1 MGVSAAVGIGM
12 LAGTVGTMA
21 ASGGF
26 SSGSRVVP
34 PVQPPPDT
42 TSPIATA
49 AAEEEAKKAA
59 AKRRRSYANLGRSG
73 TILTGPAGLDFNDIA
88 ENLYGGTSPGGKTL
102 LGH

>member
-12 LAGTVGTMA
+12 LVGTGVGVA
-21 ASGGF
+21 TSGGF
-26 SSGSRVVP
+26 GGGSRVP

-49 AAEEEAKKAA
+49 TAEEEAKKAA
-59 AKRRRSYANLGRSG
+59 AKRRRSYANMGRSG
-73 TILTGPAGLDFNDIA
+73 TILTGPAGFDFNQAA